1 MGSATSPSR
10 EELHSLPCAAEP
22 KMRCTS
28 EAETGA
34 SLKIFFSL
42 LSIVSTIFSTASAN
56 NSTPTILRF
65 AFPVFYNPDV
75 NNSSQSTKHA
85 NTTEDGEK
93 YLTGPWMT
101 RFVPS
106 LHTAVVIFSLPLN
119 IMAVLMFVVKLRLK
133 KPAVVYMLN
142 LASADVLF
150 VSVLPFKIVY
160 NFSGNNWI
168 FGSVMCRFVTA
179 AFYCNMYCS
188 ILLMMVI
195 SVDRFLAVVYPMQ
208 SLSWRTA
215 RRASLVCFL
224 IWLLAI
230 AGVIPLI
237 VSEQTQRLS
246 RLNITTCHD
255 TLDISVIMDI
265 FRHYFSAL
273 SILFFFIP
281 LLISVICYVCIIRKL
296 SSSSVATKTAK
307 KRRAILLS
315 VAVLSS
321 FIICFGPPNFLLLMH
336 SLHILPD
343 QPLESLYFAYIL
355 AVCTGTINCCI
366 DPLIYYYA
374 SAKCQKQV
382 WDLLCYKK
390 HSAFAQ
396 SSQTTSSNATNL
408 LSGSNNLSQA

>member
-1 MGSATSPSR
+1 MR
-10 EELHSLPCAAEP
+10 FAAGGEMDP
-22 KMRCTS
+22 
-28 EAETGA
+28 
-34 SLKIFFSL
+34 SLKILFPLFSMVFTL
-42 LSIVSTIFSTASAN
+42 FSTARAK
-56 NSTPTILRF
+56 
-65 AFPVFYNPDV
+65 
-75 NNSSQSTKHA
+75 NSSLDIQGLSFASFPAMEIHA
-85 NTTEDGEK
+85 NDKEIITIDTLNNYNQSIKQVDIKKQAEK

-119 IMAVLMFVVKLRLK
+119 ITAILMFVVKIGLK
-133 KPAVVYMLN
+133 KPTVVYMLN
-142 LASADVLF
+142 LATADVLF
-150 VSVLPFKIVY
+150 VSVLPFKIAY

-168 FGSVMCRFVTA
+168 FGPVMCHFVTA

-188 ILLMMVI
+188 VLLMMVI

-230 AGVIPLI
+230 AGVIPLL
-237 VSEQTQRLS
+237 VNEQTQRLS
-246 RLNITTCHD
+246 LLNITTCHD

-265 FRHYFSAL
+265 FRYNFSVL

-281 LLISVICYVCIIRKL
+281 LLISVTCYVCIIRKL

-321 FIICFGPPNFLLLMH
+321 FIICFGPTNVLLLVH
-336 SLHILPD
+336 NLRISPD
-343 QPLESLYFAYIL
+343 QPLESLYFAYSL
-355 AVCTGTINCCI
+355 AVCIGTINCCI

-374 SAKCQKQV
+374 SSECQKQV

-390 HSAFAQ
+390 QSDLEQ
-396 SSQTTSSNATNL
+396 SSHTTSSNATNL
-408 LSGSNNLSQA
+408 FFCGLKNLSQA